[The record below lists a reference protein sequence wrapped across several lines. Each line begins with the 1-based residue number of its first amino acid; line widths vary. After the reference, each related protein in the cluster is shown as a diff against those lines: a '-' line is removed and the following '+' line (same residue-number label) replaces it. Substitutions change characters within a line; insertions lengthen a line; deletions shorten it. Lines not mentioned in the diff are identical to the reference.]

1 MTDYWVC
8 KWVFLN
14 DEGLVEQYSHVT
26 DFEKA
31 PNSLDDYIRTL
42 LKDGSITEEEADYL
56 ESRYDFEQPP
66 PNRLVFKGVDEEETG
81 NKEPS
86 PPTPSF
92 NSQLVSRTPS
102 EKKTSVP
109 PPPAPR
115 GKKTQKTTLPPPPPP
130 AKRSKSVSGSTPSPA
145 MTPSSKG
152 RFSFAKHDEPVKRW
166 KYGPKEISS
175 ICSQQNKQFATIVH
189 SDEAP
194 IKFETKQSN
203 SGSAEIVFL
212 IDSSGSMGNEMSAVK
227 KTCSTFAEH
236 IQREANATTRLALV
250 TYGYGNLDNFSGASS
265 KNHGRYNTISWPLM
279 EPKAFHSVVNQHLAV
294 GISGGGGCC
303 VAEPGTAEVFK
314 EVLRQFSSGVEK
326 GKGKSLSESKT
337 KFIIHISDE
346 YDYSEEERDLPQ
358 ILIDCKDHS
367 VVVHTMGRDSKG
379 HTEISRQ
386 TGGKFWDIE
395 STGGVADLSGILEE
409 VSIEIA
415 KAVSLQKSTSKGKA
429 AKKQGPRCVQTSNS
443 PRFATSGQ
451 SNQGSRATADS
462 SIAPDEG
469 WNAIDDFSC
478 YYCENTQYA
487 VCPEC
492 QVHICFGGVKSSTK
506 GASTIACGVCNWEGE
521 IEFVDSVESLAKSR
535 SSGKGKGK

>member
-14 DEGLVEQYSHVT
+14 DEGLIEQYSHVT

-31 PNSLDDYIRTL
+31 PNSLDDYVQTL
-42 LKDGSITEEEADYL
+42 LKEGSITEEEADYL

-66 PNRLVFKGVDEEETG
+66 PNRLVFKGVDEEETA
-81 NKEPS
+81 NKKPS
-86 PPTPSF
+86 PRIPSRD
-92 NSQLVSRTPS
+92 SQLPSRTSS

-109 PPPAPR
+109 PPPAPK
-115 GKKTQKTTLPPPPPP
+115 GNKTQKTTLPPPPPP
-130 AKRSKSVSGSTPSPA
+130 AKRSKSVSGSTSSPA

-203 SGSAEIVFL
+203 SGSADIVFL
-212 IDSSGSMGNEMSAVK
+212 IDSSGSMGDEMDAVK
-227 KTCSTFAEH
+227 KTCSEFAEH
-236 IQREANATTRLALV
+236 IQREANATARLALV
-250 TYGYGNLDNFSGASS
+250 TYGCGNLDNFSGASS

-279 EPKAFHSVVNQHLAV
+279 EPKAFHSVVNQHLKV
-294 GISGGGGCC
+294 GISGWGGCY
-303 VAEPGTAEVFK
+303 TAEIATIPVW
-314 EVLRQFSSGVEK
+314 EEAISQFSSSSFSK
-326 GKGKSLSESKT
+326 GSKNKDVGL
-337 KFIIHISDE
+337 KFVVHISDE
-346 YDYSEEERDLPQ
+346 VGDAAGVGS
-358 ILIDCKDHS
+358 IVGSCASGGII
-367 VVVHTMGRDSKG
+367 VHTMGCNSPG
-379 HTEISRQ
+379 HTEISSR
-386 TGGKFWDIE
+386 TGGKFWDIR

-462 SIAPDEG
+462 SISDDEG

>member
-1 MTDYWVC
+1 MTNSWVC
-8 KWVFLN
+8 KWVFVN
-14 DEGLVEQYSHVT
+14 DEGLVEQYSHIT
-26 DFEKA
+26 KFETT
-31 PNSLDDYIRTL
+31 PNSLDDYVRTL
-42 LKDGSITEEEADYL
+42 LKEGSITGAEAEYL

-66 PNRLVFKGVDEEETG
+66 PNRLVFKGVDEEEAG

-86 PPTPSF
+86 PPNPSRD
-92 NSQLVSRTPS
+92 SQLISRTPS

-130 AKRSKSVSGSTPSPA
+130 AKREKSVSRSTSSPA

-166 KYGPKEISS
+166 KYGPKEITS

-194 IKFETKQSN
+194 IKFENKQSN
-203 SGSAEIVFL
+203 AGSAEIVFL
-212 IDSSGSMGNEMSAVK
+212 VDSSGSMGNEMNAVK
-227 KTCSTFAEH
+227 KTCSAFAEH

-250 TYGYGNLDNFSGASS
+250 TYGCGSLANISGASS
-265 KNHGRYNTISWPLM
+265 KNHGSYNTISWPLM
-279 EPKAFHSVVNQHLAV
+279 EPKAFHSVVNQHLKV

-314 EVLRQFSSGVEK
+314 QVLRQFSSSVQK

-346 YDYSEEERDLPQ
+346 YDYSGEERDLPQ

-462 SIAPDEG
+462 SIADDEG